1 MYGFTDNPQQAME
14 RLAAQGF
21 TKEAFDLQE
30 NFATQEQQR
39 AALQSQIAA
48 RENLAND
55 RDFDNKDKGYN
66 RIARWTA
73 AGVPYGQLVT
83 AAKNYGISEEEL
95 NALGISA
102 DMTVAQR
109 QQIAGMDMSVN
120 QQMQIPFTERKVK
133 AQEMNAGSQRINAN
147 RPRPAPQPRQPRAAT
162 DEERL
167 EAAYNTPVEKRSE
180 YQKSLIARK
189 ERVGKGPGRNSERRA
204 VTPPAPRVGWGVK
217 PL

>member
-1 MYGFTDNPQQAME
+1 MIPGSIFSPKKPAIKINAPNPIS
-14 RLAAQGF
+14 
-21 TKEAFDLQE
+21 T
-30 NFATQEQQR
+30 
-39 AALQSQIAA
+39 
-48 RENLAND
+48 
-55 RDFDNKDKGYN
+55 Y
-66 RIARWTA
+66 
-73 AGVPYGQLVT
+73 VPGTVFFH
-83 AAKNYGISEEEL
+83 AV
-95 NALGISA
+95 NALLYSSTKSI
-102 DMTVAQR
+102 TP
-109 QQIAGMDMSVN
+109 
-120 QQMQIPFTERKVK
+120 IPFTERKVK

-189 ERVGKGPGRNSERRA
+189 ERVGKGPGRNSERRE